1 MAESNARIQRC
12 PNGAK
17 SGPPRAGREGRSAR
31 GLSGPRGFTLVEALV
46 MGAVLALGLA
56 SAMQVAT
63 ASAAFSRR
71 NLAQTQ
77 ATLIAERE
85 LERLI
90 AMGCDDLIEDEP
102 CKNIKDFDSAPTR
115 SVWWSADGEA
125 YEDPPGAT
133 DPPRREYRISVDV
146 DPPYEG
152 DEHGEPDMTQP
163 LAGAGLARRV
173 NVRVQVSWTEPG
185 RPRQVVALQTRIAP

>member
-1 MAESNARIQRC
+1 
-12 PNGAK
+12 
-17 SGPPRAGREGRSAR
+17 
-31 GLSGPRGFTLVEALV
+31 

-90 AMGCDDLIEDEP
+90 AMGCDDLSELEP
-102 CKNIKDFDSAPTR
+102 CKNIKDLDRTTR
-115 SVWWSADGEA
+115 SVWWSAGGEA
-125 YEDPPGAT
+125 YEDPPGAA
-133 DPPRREYRISVDV
+133 DPPRREYQISVDV

-152 DEHGEPDMTQP
+152 DEHGEPDLTQP
-163 LAGAGLARRV
+163 LVGAGLGRQV
-173 NVRVQVSWTEPG
+173 NVRVQVSWIEPG

>member
-1 MAESNARIQRC
+1 MAKLIARIQQC
-12 PNGAK
+12 PDGAT
-17 SGPPRAGREGRSAR
+17 SGPPRAGRVVRSAR
-31 GLSGPRGFTLVEALV
+31 GISGPRGFTLVEALV

-90 AMGCDDLIEDEP
+90 AMGCDELIDDEP
-102 CKNIKDFDSAPTR
+102 CQNIKDLDRTTR
-115 SVWWSADGEA
+115 SVWWSADGETS
-125 YEDPPGAT
+125 EEPPGAT
-133 DPPRREYRISVDV
+133 DPPRREYQISVDV

-152 DEHGEPDMTQP
+152 EEHGEPDMTLP
-163 LAGAGLARRV
+163 LLGARLGRQV
-173 NVRVQVSWTEPG
+173 NVRVQVSWVEPG

>member
-1 MAESNARIQRC
+1 
-12 PNGAK
+12 
-17 SGPPRAGREGRSAR
+17 
-31 GLSGPRGFTLVEALV
+31 

-56 SAMQVAT
+56 SAMHVAT

-90 AMGCDDLIEDEP
+90 AMGCDDLIYDQP
-102 CKNIKDFDSAPTR
+102 CNNLQAFDNTTR

-125 YEDPPGAT
+125 YVDPPGAT
-133 DPPRREYRISVDV
+133 DPPRREYQVSVDV

-152 DEHGEPDMTQP
+152 DELGEPNLRRP
-163 LAGAGLARRV
+163 LAGAGAGRQV

-185 RPRQVVALQTRIAP
+185 RPRQVVALQTRMAP